1 MAARMN
7 LKTLFAALACSALGA
22 CDQPANP
29 PKADP
34 KPPAKPDPAPQPA
47 PQPTPK
53 TPPQPASTSSDPD
66 PMTTPANPTLP
77 IEKVT
82 IAGKT
87 FRLELAAT
95 NEQRFHGLSGRA
107 AIAADGGMLFAFP
120 ASQVQVQG
128 FVMRDCPV
136 GIDIIYLDPTGRITA
151 TAKMVPEPARSADE
165 KSLDPRT
172 GVNARYEARLKQ
184 YSSHYPAQFVIELA
198 ANTLD
203 TLNVKAGEKI
213 ELDLDRLKKLA
224 Q

>member
-1 MAARMN
+1 MAARSNVN
-7 LKTLFAALACSALGA
+7 LALLALALAAQAA
-22 CDQPANP
+22 CDQPNNSAP
-29 PKADP
+29 PKAAPTPPMKTEQPP
-34 KPPAKPDPAPQPA
+34 KEQ
-47 PQPTPK
+47 PK
-53 TPPQPASTSSDPD
+53 TPDAPKSADAD

-87 FRLELAAT
+87 FKLELAAT

-107 AIAADGGMLFAFP
+107 TIAPDGGMLFAFP

-151 TAKMVPEPARSADE
+151 TAKMVPEPARGAE
-165 KSLDPRT
+165 ERVLDPRT
-172 GVNARYEARLKQ
+172 GVNAKYEARLKQ

-203 TLNVKAGEKI
+203 SLSVKPGEKL